1 MITIFTPTYNR
12 SKTISRLY
20 QSLLDQTDS
29 RFEWLIIDDGSTD
42 NTEEIVRS
50 FMAEGRLDINYV
62 RRENWGLSQT
72 INQGVELA
80 KGDIFYRIDSDD
92 FATTNAV
99 ELIYQNWHLVEA
111 DDKLCGLV
119 FLKQSLVQNQS
130 PYCPFTE
137 NFRTNFFDFH
147 NIYGGK
153 GDMAE
158 VIRTDVFRKYKLPK
172 FEGEKFCPEGIAWNR
187 MAIDYDVIYIPKTI
201 YMFEYIEDGLTQN
214 VRRNLRR
221 NAKGVSTFF
230 AEIFD
235 HKTRLPFYLKNA
247 ISYWRYAFVNGRGLS
262 ENLRAVPTMVA
273 VIGMLPG
280 YLLSAFDG
288 WRVK

>member
-12 SKTISRLY
+12 AKTISRLY
-20 QSLLDQTDS
+20 QSLMEQTDN

-42 NTEEIVRS
+42 NTEEIVQS
-50 FMAEGRLDINYV
+50 FISEGKLKINYV
-62 RRENWGLSQT
+62 KRENWGLSQT

-99 ELIYQNWHLVEA
+99 ELIYKNWHLVEA

-119 FLKQSLVQNQS
+119 FLKQSLVQSQS

-172 FEGEKFCPEGIAWNR
+172 FEGEMFCPEGIVWNR
-187 MAIDYDVIYIPKTI
+187 MAADYDVIYIPQTI

-247 ISYWRYAFVNGRGLS
+247 ISYWRYAFVNGRGLN
-262 ENLRAVPTMVA
+262 ENLRAVPTMVT
-273 VIGMLPG
+273 VFGIVPG
-280 YLLSAFDG
+280 YLLSLLDG
-288 WRVK
+288 RSV